1 MAAEGKVEE
10 EGRGARAQKNGS
22 VRGSPLPSASNGPH
36 LARREEDQKSEAVS
50 GARSE

>member
-10 EGRGARAQKNGS
+10 EGRRARAQKNGS
-22 VRGSPLPSASNGPH
+22 VRGSPPSASNGPH

-50 GARSE
+50 GARGE